1 MQYPPVVSVAKDDTK
16 LSPESYFGEVFNQ
29 LEKSL
34 NFTYVLVP
42 NDGVFGN
49 NDSGKWTGVVG
60 MVHRGEVDVGIAH
73 FTPTRYRKEV
83 VDFAYPL
90 MHAT

>member
-1 MQYPPVVSVAKDDTK
+1 MHNSYNIPLGAGASSGGAKRR
-16 LSPESYFGEVFNQ
+16 SCE
-29 LEKSL
+29 
-34 NFTYVLVP
+34 YVLVP